1 MKIKDDLY
9 DGLPLAYKSSE
20 VFIFKVDK
28 ILKWIELKNSNVFV
42 FCWLISGFS
51 LGRLHMEG
59 EGGWQVQ
66 GDKALIGGTH
76 EGDIDLMGT

>member
-28 ILKWIELKNSNVFV
+28 ILK
-42 FCWLISGFS
+42 
-51 LGRLHMEG
+51 
-59 EGGWQVQ
+59 
-66 GDKALIGGTH
+66 
-76 EGDIDLMGT
+76 